1 VNRGIIEGAAMKQ
14 WVRSSLARSL
24 PVLATPLLALG
35 ALATMTPASVASASV
50 AAGARPAA
58 PAAPV
63 VPASLRTAIHKSLGP
78 AGYSRQT
85 RLSAADG
92 ARGDEFG
99 YSVALS
105 GSGTTALVGAW
116 ERHTSAGAAY
126 VFRLRNGRW
135 SQTAELTAPHG
146 AAYDE
151 FGYSVALSGPGTT
164 AVVGDLRRAGTGAA
178 YVFRLRGGHWSQS
191 AVLTAANGAGGDS
204 FGGAVAVS
212 APGAT
217 IVVGAFGANLTPGLA
232 AGTGAAYVFRL
243 RGRSWRQT
251 AELTPAHGAPL
262 DVFGGSVSVSAAGTT
277 ALVGAAGHN
286 TNQGAAYV
294 FRSRG
299 RTWSQ
304 TELTAPHPA
313 AGDDFGISVSLSA
326 LGSTALVGATGRSGE
341 TGAAFVYRLR
351 GHTWSRTAQLTAGD
365 GAVREQF
372 GYSVALSADGTT
384 ALGGAPYHNEAVG
397 AAYVFRLRGHTWSQ
411 TAELT
416 AAHAAYPDLLGGS
429 VSLSA
434 SGNTALAG
442 AIGRNSYAGAA
453 FVFTGRGR
461 P

>member
-1 VNRGIIEGAAMKQ
+1 MKQ

-58 PAAPV
+58 QTAPA
-63 VPASLRTAIHKSLGP
+63 VPASLRAAIRKSLG
-78 AGYSRQT
+78 AGAYSRQT
-85 RLSAADG
+85 GLAAADG
-92 ARGDEFG
+92 APNDEFG

-116 ERHTSAGAAY
+116 ERHTS
-126 VFRLRNGRW
+126 
-135 SQTAELTAPHG
+135 
-146 AAYDE
+146 
-151 FGYSVALSGPGTT
+151 
-164 AVVGDLRRAGTGAA
+164 TGAA
-178 YVFRLRGGHWSQS
+178 YVFRLRGGQWHQTAELTAPHGVANDEFGYSVALS
-191 AVLTAANGAGGDS
+191 ATGATAVVGAPRSGGAGAAYVFGLRGGKWFHTTELTAANAARGDN

-243 RGRSWRQT
+243 RGRSWAQT
-251 AELTPAHGAPL
+251 AELTPAHGAPM

-286 TNQGAAYV
+286 FSEGAAYV
-294 FRSRG
+294 FRLRG
-299 RTWSQ
+299 HSWSQ
-304 TELTAPHPA
+304 TAELTAPHPA
-313 AGDDFGISVSLSA
+313 QGDNFGVSVSLSA
-326 LGSTALVGATGRSGE
+326 RGSTALAGAPDRTSQA
-341 TGAAFVYRLR
+341 GAAYVFRLR
-351 GHTWSRTAQLTAGD
+351 GRTWSETAQLTAAG
-365 GAVREQF
+365 GAPRDEF
-372 GYSVALSADGTT
+372 GYSVALSANGTT

-397 AAYVFRLRGHTWSQ
+397 AAYVFRLRGRTWSQ

-416 AAHAAYPDLLGGS
+416 ARDGASPDQLGGS
-429 VSLSA
+429 VGLSA
-434 SGNTALAG
+434 SGSTALAG

>member
-1 VNRGIIEGAAMKQ
+1 MKH

-50 AAGARPAA
+50 HAGARPAA
-58 PAAPV
+58 PAAPA
-63 VPASLRTAIHKSLGP
+63 VPASLRAAIHRSLG
-78 AGYSRQT
+78 AGAYSRQT
-85 RLSAADG
+85 ELAAADG
-92 ARGDEFG
+92 APNDEAG

-116 ERHTSAGAAY
+116 ERDNDTGAAY
-126 VFRLRNGRW
+126 VFRLRGGRW

-146 AAYDE
+146 VANDE
-151 FGYSVALSGPGTT
+151 FGYSVALSATGAT
-164 AVVGDLRRAGTGAA
+164 AVVGAPRAGSTGVA
-178 YVFRLRGGHWSQS
+178 YLFGLRAGRESH
-191 AVLTAANGAGGDS
+191 VTELTAANGARGDS

-251 AELTPAHGAPL
+251 AELTPAHGAPM

-286 TNQGAAYV
+286 FSEGAAYV
-294 FRSRG
+294 FRLRGHSWSR
-299 RTWSQ
+299 TA
-304 TELTAPHPA
+304 ELTAPHPA
-313 AGDDFGISVSLSA
+313 QGDDFGISVSLSA
-326 LGSTALVGATGRSGE
+326 RGSTALAGATGRSGQ
-341 TGAAFVYRLR
+341 TGAAYVFRLR
-351 GHTWSRTAQLTAGD
+351 GRTWSRTAELTAGD

-384 ALGGAPYHNEAVG
+384 ALSGAPYHDEAVG
-397 AAYVFRLRGHTWSQ
+397 AAYVFRLRGRTWSQ

-416 AAHAAYPDLLGGS
+416 AAHAAYPDQLGGS
-429 VSLSA
+429 VALSA
-434 SGNTALAG
+434 SGHTALAG
-442 AIGRNSYAGAA
+442 AIGRDSYAGAA